1 MEISSILSSINII
14 ITLIVIIG
22 ATYIFLLV
30 GLYYFS
36 SGKTIFPF
44 YWPGK
49 GLRDPLA
56 RWYILFG
63 IIFQLSLLFGLWVSP
78 WRVEIKMIITAL
90 YVLSTTWIFYIAYKK
105 YKLRIS
111 KIDIESNE
119 QEPK

>member
-14 ITLIVIIG
+14 ITLIVIMG

-30 GLYYFS
+30 GLYYFY
-36 SGKTIFPF
+36 SGNAIFPF
-44 YWPGK
+44 YWLGK

-63 IIFQLSLLFGLWVSP
+63 TIFQLSLLFGLWMAE
-78 WRVEIKMIITAL
+78 WIIWLKILITL
-90 YVLSTTWIFYIAYKK
+90 VYILSTGWLFYTTYQK

-111 KIDIESNE
+111 KIGLKSKE
-119 QEPK
+119 